1 MIFPRSPCQAAR
13 AEVSEAACAASSLYV
28 EKPRSEAGPVMGRN
42 GVPSAPVTHVVGL
55 HLASD
60 RCSEANLVTDFL
72 GGVDDDV
79 RMASGLGH
87 IGDVALRYGN
97 VKACCYVL
105 TAMRAK

>member
-1 MIFPRSPCQAAR
+1 MRGDRVSP
-13 AEVSEAACAASSLYV
+13 
-28 EKPRSEAGPVMGRN
+28 
-42 GVPSAPVTHVVGL
+42 APVTHVIRL

-60 RCSEANLVTDFL
+60 RCSEADLVTDFL

-79 RMASGLGH
+79 RMASGIGH
-87 IGDVALRYGN
+87 IGDVALRYAD